1 MKKRIIA
8 VDYGKKRTGLA
19 ISDELHFLATGI
31 KTVDTEKMIWELK
44 QIFVQYDVDTI
55 LLGYPK
61 NLDGSPTDITA
72 KVEKVCTQL
81 EKLFTDKKVI
91 LWDERYTS
99 KMAFQAM
106 IDSGL
111 KKSDRRN
118 KALIDEMSARILLQG
133 YLDGQGNTLL

>member
-8 VDYGKKRTGLA
+8 IDYGKKRTGLA
-19 ISDELHFLATGI
+19 LSDELGMLATGL
-31 KTVDTEKMIWELK
+31 KTVDTEKLVWELK
-44 QIFVQYDVDTI
+44 QIFEQFDVDTI

-61 NLDGSPTDITA
+61 NLDGNPTDITA
-72 KVEKVCTQL
+72 KVEKFATQAQ
-81 EKLFTDKKVI
+81 KLFSDKKLM
-91 LWDERYTS
+91 LWDERFTS

-133 YLDGQGNTLL
+133 YLDGQV